1 MFTSSLLSPH
11 PVVNMFTGSSMQR
24 NGLSFMKVQEE
35 MTEEKQLQLVRRIVL
50 FLAETREKMT
60 EARLKE
66 KFNSEIPMERLRT

>member
-1 MFTSSLLSPH
+1 
-11 PVVNMFTGSSMQR
+11 MQR